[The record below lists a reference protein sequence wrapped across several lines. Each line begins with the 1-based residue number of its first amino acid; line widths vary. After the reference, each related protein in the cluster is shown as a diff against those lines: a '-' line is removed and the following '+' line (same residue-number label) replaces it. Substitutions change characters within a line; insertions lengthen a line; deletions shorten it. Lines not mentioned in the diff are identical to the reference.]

1 MLDFTRGF
9 SSETAGLLAHKAK
22 PRPQIPPTRPTKRT
36 LGTRLSLTLLK
47 FYIRTVI
54 NKQCLVTAQWIQYG
68 YFLVPFLQT
77 VNTSIQELT
86 KVNKGFV
93 LL

>member
-9 SSETAGLLAHKAK
+9 SSETAGLLVHKAK

-47 FYIRTVI
+47 FYKDR
-54 NKQCLVTAQWIQYG
+54 Y
-68 YFLVPFLQT
+68 
-77 VNTSIQELT
+77 
-86 KVNKGFV
+86 
-93 LL
+93 

>member
-22 PRPQIPPTRPTKRT
+22 PRPQIPATRPTKTT

-47 FYIRTVI
+47 FY
-54 NKQCLVTAQWIQYG
+54 KDPY
-68 YFLVPFLQT
+68 
-77 VNTSIQELT
+77 
-86 KVNKGFV
+86 
-93 LL
+93 